1 VSGSGVRRLENLLGS
16 LLTALSDALT
26 LQAERTV
33 GHSGATAAALT
44 HLLRQ
49 PGQSIDQL
57 KAPLSLSQS
66 ATVRLVD
73 RLAGDGLAERR
84 PGRDGRSI
92 AVHLTPGGVEV
103 AHDILTKRRE
113 VLGATLASL
122 GEAERDTMTVLLEKI
137 LDDITTDVPHGERIC
152 RLCDLEVCPLE
163 SCPVAQ
169 AAYRAAGQAV
179 RQARCS

>member
-1 VSGSGVRRLENLLGS
+1 MENLLGS
-16 LLTALSDALT
+16 LQTALSDALT
-26 LQAERTV
+26 LQAERTA

-44 HLLRQ
+44 HLLQQ

-57 KAPLSLSQS
+57 KAPLALSQS

-92 AVHLTPGGVEV
+92 AVHLTPTGVEV
-103 AHDILTKRRE
+103 AHDILAKRRE
-113 VLGATLASL
+113 VLGATLAPL
-122 GEAERDTMTVLLEKI
+122 ADCERDTMTGLLEKL
-137 LDDITTDVPHGERIC
+137 LDSITTSVPHGERIC

-163 SCPVAQ
+163 TCPVAV
-169 AAYRAAGQAV
+169 AAFRAAGRPMPQT
-179 RQARCS
+179 R

>member
-1 VSGSGVRRLENLLGS
+1 MENLLGS

-26 LQAERTV
+26 AQAERTA

-44 HLLRQ
+44 HLLQQ
-49 PGQSIDQL
+49 PGQSIDAL
-57 KAPLSLSQS
+57 KAPLALSQS

-92 AVHLTPGGVEV
+92 AVHLTPAGIEV
-103 AHDILTKRRE
+103 AHDILSKRRE
-113 VLGATLASL
+113 VLAASLAPLDHGERATLTA
-122 GEAERDTMTVLLEKI
+122 LLEKI
-137 LDDITTDVPHGERIC
+137 LDNLTADVPYGERIC

-163 SCPVAQ
+163 TCPVAQ
-169 AAYRAAGQAV
+169 AAYRADGRIV
-179 RQARCS
+179 PSAR